1 MTRKEIIT
9 LAIQRTGHGQAD
21 KIGNETLDIALN
33 ELNLLYERIWR
44 VYAWREVRN
53 LHVSVTTS
61 TGTVV
66 IPNYIDR
73 IMSVRQDSNP
83 IYPVNVFRINH
94 VDPDW
99 KDSTGTITNF
109 HYAEDSP
116 VSAQPSVSDQFT
128 VQSSN
133 TSDTGKVLVRY
144 EDGDGNEGVEELT
157 LTGVSP
163 VTSSAA
169 SSVAT
174 NIRHI
179 SKDQTLG
186 WVTVKEKTAGTT
198 LAVIPATHTLSQ
210 YRQLQLLKAPATTP
224 ATLHIHAT
232 RKFQPLM
239 SDTESS
245 VISGIDSALV
255 EGLSAALWRWKGD
268 EQAAQS
274 SDARAMGTVQLLTH
288 AAEDIDNDEV
298 GIMPVSGHFGTNS
311 TYPNITVTGV

>member
-99 KDSTGTITNF
+99 KDSTGTVTNF
-109 HYAEDSP
+109 HYSEDSP
-116 VSAQPSVSDQFT
+116 VSAQPSTADKLKVVSS
-128 VQSSN
+128 VA
-133 TSDTGKVLVRY
+133 DTGKVLIRY
-144 EDGDGNEGVEELT
+144 EDADGNEAVEELT
-157 LTGVSP
+157 LNDTTP
-163 VTSSAA
+163 VEMDGT
-169 SSVAT
+169 VT
-174 NIRHI
+174 TVRHI
-179 SKDQTLG
+179 SKEQTSG
-186 WVTVKEKTAGTT
+186 WVTVTEKTAGTT
-198 LAVIPATHTLSQ
+198 VAVIPATHTLSQ

-298 GIMPVSGHFGTNS
+298 GIMPVSGHFGSNS
-311 TYPNITVTGV
+311 TYPNMTVTGV

>member
-94 VDPDW
+94 IDPDW
-99 KDSTGTITNF
+99 KDSTGTVTNF
-109 HYAEDSP
+109 HYSEDSP
-116 VSAQPSVSDQFT
+116 VSSQPSVADRLK
-128 VQSSN
+128 VVSSVA
-133 TSDTGKVLVRY
+133 DTGKVLIRF
-144 EDGDGNEGVEELT
+144 EDASGNESVEELT
-157 LTGVSP
+157 LNGTTPVLTTG
-163 VTSSAA
+163 T
-169 SSVAT
+169 AT
-174 NIRHI
+174 TVRHI
-179 SKDQTLG
+179 SKDQTSG
-186 WVTVKEKTAGTT
+186 WVTVKENAAETT
-198 LAVIPATHTLSQ
+198 IAIVPATHTLSQ

>member
-99 KDSTGTITNF
+99 KDSTGTVTNF
-109 HYAEDSP
+109 HYSEDSP
-116 VSAQPSVSDQFT
+116 VSAQPSTADKLKVVSS
-128 VQSSN
+128 VA
-133 TSDTGKVLVRY
+133 DTGKVLIRY
-144 EDGDGNEGVEELT
+144 EDADGNEAVEELT
-157 LTGVSP
+157 LSGATP
-163 VTSSAA
+163 VEMDVTT
-169 SSVAT
+169 V
-174 NIRHI
+174 RHI
-179 SKDQTLG
+179 SKEQTSG
-186 WVTVKEKTAGTT
+186 WVTVTEATAGTT

-224 ATLHIHAT
+224 ATLHLHAT

-298 GIMPVSGHFGTNS
+298 GIMPVSGNFGTNS